1 MTGWQQL
8 REGLGNR
15 LSSLGQVTSRTEFG
29 NEAFF
34 VGDAK
39 FAAVTDR
46 ALVLHLPSRA
56 ATDAF
61 KSGQARPFVSVGALA
76 RHGWIELPFATLSLQ
91 YADPWIEAAYRSAIS
106 SHRRTRNRKPAPA
119 RRLKSRQP

>member
-1 MTGWQQL
+1 MTSWQDL

-15 LSSLGQVTSRTEFG
+15 LSALARVTSRKEFG

-46 ALVLHLPSRA
+46 ALVLHLPSKQLTA
-56 ATDAF
+56 AF
-61 KSGQARPFVSVGALA
+61 KSGQGRPFVSVGALS
-76 RHGWIELPFATLSLQ
+76 RHGWIELPFNTLSLQ
-91 YADPWIEAAYRSAIS
+91 YVDPWIDAAYRSAQS
-106 SHRRTRNRKPAPA
+106 SHRRTRSRKPAPA
-119 RRLKSRQP
+119 RRLKSRHS